1 MKVTDFLQL
10 YRLDPTVL
18 TVGARLH
25 PETARAT
32 KEKAEAAPLPRLHL
46 RGLVGSQ
53 DAVLAAALHTLYPA
67 QHQLFILH
75 DKEEAAY
82 FLADLQH
89 LLPDADPL
97 LFPSSYKR
105 PYEFDETENAN
116 VLMRAEVLNRV
127 SGSRA
132 QTVASPPSPLSGG
145 EGELAASSSSK
156 LETDNRLKTSAK
168 ASPPSPSGR
177 GLGGGVLVG
186 PLGGEVTVAAGT
198 LIVTYPEAL
207 FEKVI
212 NRQSL
217 VANTFAIQVGEK
229 LDPNFI
235 GEMLGEYDFERTDF
249 VYEAGQYAV
258 RGGIVD
264 IFSYANELPYR
275 IELFGDEVESIRTFN
290 PETQLSV
297 ERKAQISIIPN
308 VQTKLLH
315 ETREAFLDF
324 LPRHLTVWAKDVRL
338 TLDVVDESFE
348 KADAGFQRLL
358 ESAGGTQVVSR
369 PADLFETAKTFRKQL
384 ENFAVVEFGK
394 RFHFKAGAEEF
405 QFQAKPQPSFNKE
418 FPRLLK
424 NWRDYQEQGY
434 TNIMAADSVR
444 QADRLRTIF
453 DELDNNARFEHLLL
467 ALREGYAD
475 ELLKLT
481 VYTDH
486 QLFERYYRAQEGRKF
501 SKKKALTLKE
511 LRTLQPGDYVT
522 HQDYGIGRFAGL
534 TQVDINGQLQEAIR
548 LVYRDNDLLTVSIHS
563 LHKIAKYSGAEGT
576 PPTMSKLGS
585 PEWENKKKAVKK
597 KVKDIAAELIRLYA
611 KRKTAPGFAF
621 ARDSFMQAELESSF
635 IYEDTPDQGKATE
648 DVKHD
653 MEQPHPMDRLVCGD
667 VGFGKTEVAIR
678 AAFKAAADGKQVA
691 VLVPT
696 TILAMQHYKTFR
708 DRLAELPVTV
718 EYINRFKS
726 TKQIKETLARVAEG
740 KTDILIGTHR
750 LTNKDIKFK
759 DLGLLVIDE
768 EQKFGVKT
776 KDKLKELK
784 VNVDTLTLSATPIP
798 RTLHF
803 SLMGARDLSVIATPP
818 PNRQPV
824 QTELHVFDE
833 ILIRD
838 AIARELKRGGQVFF
852 VHNRVKDIEEMAATI
867 LRLVPDARITYIHG
881 QMEGDKLEKRMMK
894 FVDGEYDVLVSTNL
908 IESGLDIPNANT
920 IIISRAHLFGL
931 SDLHQ
936 MRGRVGRSNRKAYCY
951 LLTPPVAGLPADA
964 RKRLSTLEEFSDLG
978 AGFNV
983 AMRDLDI
990 RGAGN
995 LLGGEQSGF
1004 INDLGFE
1011 TYHQILDEAVTELKE
1026 TEFRDLFLGDTT
1038 GRLQQA
1044 AGPAGPKECNVETD
1058 LQILIPD
1065 QYVSSVSERLQLYSK
1080 LDRVKSPAGLRK
1092 LVASIVDR
1100 FGPLPPEVEQLADIV
1115 TLRWQACRVGFEKVT
1130 LKRGVLKGYVPA
1142 TNNEAYFQ
1150 GEQFGTILAYLKTHA
1165 RTAAMK
1171 ERKEQLIV
1179 TFEEVPTVQVAKQIL
1194 SELGSEEIEVEMPVS
1209 AFGDEEEEG

>member
-18 TVGARLH
+18 TVGARLN
-25 PETARAT
+25 PATARSLRAGAP
-32 KEKAEAAPLPRLHL
+32 AETLPRLHL

-53 DAVLAAALHTLYPA
+53 DAVLAAAVHTLFPD
-67 QHQLFILH
+67 QHHLFVLH
-75 DKEEAAY
+75 DRDEAGY

-89 LLPDADPL
+89 LLPDTEPL
-97 LFPSSYKR
+97 VFPSSYKR
-105 PYEFDETENAN
+105 PYHFDETENAN
-116 VLMRAEVLNRV
+116 VLMRAEVLNR
-127 SGSRA
+127 
-132 QTVASPPSPLSGG
+132 L
-145 EGELAASSSSK
+145 SSSRTAA
-156 LETDNRLKTSAK
+156 ETKPTT
-168 ASPPSPSGR
+168 R
-177 GLGGGVLVG
+177 G
-186 PLGGEVTVAAGT
+186 E

-212 NRQSL
+212 NRKSL
-217 VANTFAIQVGEK
+217 VANTFLVKVGEK
-229 LDPNFI
+229 LDVNFI
-235 GEMLGEYDFERTDF
+235 SDMLAEYDFERTDF
-249 VYEAGQYAV
+249 VYEAGQFAV

-297 ERKAQISIIPN
+297 EARSLVSIIPN
-308 VQTKLLH
+308 VQTKLLQ

-324 LPRHLTVWAKDVRL
+324 MPRHTALWMKDVRQ
-338 TLDVVDESFE
+338 TLDIVDESFDRAE
-348 KADAGFQRLL
+348 LNFKEML
-358 ESAGGTQVVSR
+358 ESAAGVQIVSK
-369 PADLFETAKTFRKQL
+369 PADLFESAKTLKKL
-384 ENFAVVEFGK
+384 LDNFAVVEFGK
-394 RFHFKAGAEEF
+394 RFHFKTGSEEF
-405 QFQAKPQPSFNKE
+405 LFTAKPQPSFNKD
-418 FPRLLK
+418 FNRLVKNLK
-424 NWRDYQEQGY
+424 ENQLSGL
-434 TNIMAADSVR
+434 TNIIAADSVR

-453 DELDNNARFEHLLL
+453 DELDNNVKFQHMLL
-467 ALREGYAD
+467 ALREGFVD
-475 ELLKLT
+475 ETLKLV

-486 QLFERYYRAQEGRKF
+486 QLFERFYRAQETKKF

-511 LRTLQPGDYVT
+511 LRTLSPGDYVT
-522 HQDYGIGRFAGL
+522 HQDYGIARFAGL
-534 TQVDINGQLQEAIR
+534 TQVEINGHLQEAIR
-548 LVYRDNDLLTVSIHS
+548 LVYRDDDVLTVSIHA

-585 PEWENKKKAVKK
+585 PEWENKKKSVKK

-611 KRKTAPGFAF
+611 KRKTAPGHAF
-621 ARDSFMQAELESSF
+621 APDSFMQAELESSF
-635 IYEDTPDQGKATE
+635 IYEDTPDQAKATE
-648 DVKHD
+648 DVKRD
-653 MEQPHPMDRLVCGD
+653 MEVPHPMDRLVCGD

-678 AAFKAAADGKQVA
+678 AAFKAVADGKQAA

-708 DRLAELPVTV
+708 ERLANLPVTV
-718 EYINRFKS
+718 EYVNRFKT
-726 TKQIKETLARVAEG
+726 TKQIKETLGRVAEG

-759 DLGLLVIDE
+759 DLGLLIIDE

-838 AIARELKRGGQVFF
+838 AVARELKRGGQVFF
-852 VHNRVKDIEEMAATI
+852 VHNRVKDLDEQAAMI
-867 LRLVPDARITYIHG
+867 LRMVPDARITTIHG
-881 QMEGDKLEKRMMK
+881 QMEGDQLEKRMMK

-920 IIISRAHLFGL
+920 IIINRAHLHGL

-936 MRGRVGRSNRKAYCY
+936 MRGRVGRSNKKAYCY
-951 LLTPPVAGLPADA
+951 LLTPPVAGLPSDA

-1004 INDLGFE
+1004 INDLGYE

-1038 GRLQQA
+1038 QRLQEA
-1044 AGPAGPKECNVETD
+1044 VGNKGPKECNIETD

-1065 QYVSSVSERLQLYSK
+1065 SYVSSVSERLQLYSK
-1080 LDRVKSPAGLRK
+1080 LDRAKSPEELRK
-1092 LVASIVDR
+1092 LVAGMVDR
-1100 FGPLPPEVEQLADIV
+1100 FGPLPAEVEQLADIV
-1115 TLRWQACRVGFEKVT
+1115 KLRWQACQVGFEKLT
-1130 LKRGVLKGYVPA
+1130 LKKNLLKGYIPA
-1142 TNNEAYFQ
+1142 LNNEAYFQ
-1150 GEQFGTILAYLKTHA
+1150 GEQFGNILNYVQTHS
-1165 RTAAMK
+1165 RTASMK

-1179 TFEEVPTVQVAKQIL
+1179 SIEEVKSVQAAKRIL
-1194 SELGSEEIEVEMPVS
+1194 SELGSEEKVG
-1209 AFGDEEEEG
+1209 A

>member
-1 MKVTDFLQL
+1 VQVADFLRL
-10 YRLDPTVL
+10 YRLSPELQTL
-18 TVGARLH
+18 AARL
-25 PETARAT
+25 RG
-32 KEKAEAAPLPRLHL
+32 AAKPDPSSVRLHL

-53 DAVLAAALHTLYPA
+53 DAVVAAAVAHG
-67 QHQLFILH
+67 QHPHVFVLH
-75 DKEEAAY
+75 DKDEAAY
-82 FLADLQH
+82 FLSDLQH
-89 LLPDADPL
+89 LLPEGPEAL

-105 PYEFDETENAN
+105 AYQFDETENAN

-127 SGSRA
+127 NTTRIA
-132 QTVASPPSPLSGG
+132 
-145 EGELAASSSSK
+145 
-156 LETDNRLKTSAK
+156 
-168 ASPPSPSGR
+168 
-177 GLGGGVLVG
+177 
-186 PLGGEVTVAAGT
+186 AAGNSVF
-198 LIVTYPEAL
+198 IVTYPEAL
-207 FEKVI
+207 TEKVI

-217 VANTFAIQVGEK
+217 VKNTFNAKVGDK
-229 LDPNFI
+229 LDVNFL
-235 GEMLGEYDFERTDF
+235 GELLGEYDFEKTDF

-264 IFSYANELPYR
+264 VFSYANELPFR
-275 IELFGDEVESIRTFN
+275 LELFGDEIESIRTFN

-297 ERKAQISIIPN
+297 EPRPSISIIPN
-308 VQTKLLH
+308 VQTKRLH
-315 ETREAFLDF
+315 ETREAFFDF
-324 LPRHLTVWAKDVRL
+324 LPRTACIWLKDVRQ
-338 TLDVVDESFE
+338 TLDVVSELFE
-348 KADAGFQRLL
+348 KA
-358 ESAGGTQVVSR
+358 ESNFEQMLSEAHGMQIVSK
-369 PADLFETAKTFRKQL
+369 PADLFESGKNFKKL
-384 ENFAVVEFGK
+384 LDEFAVVEFGK
-394 RFHFKAGAEEF
+394 RFHFKNAETF
-405 QFQAKPQPSFNKE
+405 QFSAKPQPSFNKE
-418 FPRLLK
+418 FERMAK
-424 NWRDYQEQGY
+424 NLRENQLRNF
-434 TNIMAADSVR
+434 TTIIAADTVR

-453 DELDNNARFEHLLL
+453 DELDNNVQFQHLLL
-467 ALREGYAD
+467 ALREGYVD
-475 ELLKLT
+475 EQLELA

-486 QLFERYYRAQEGRKF
+486 QLFERYYRAQETKKF
-501 SKKKALTLKE
+501 SKKKALTLRE
-511 LRTLQPGDYVT
+511 LKTLQPGDYVT
-522 HQDYGIGRFAGL
+522 HQDYGIARFAGL
-534 TQVDINGQLQEAIR
+534 TQVDINGQIQEAIR
-548 LVYRDNDLLTVSIHS
+548 LVYRDDDVLTVSIHA
-563 LHKIAKYSGAEGT
+563 LHKIAKYSGQEGA

-585 PEWENKKKAVKK
+585 PEWENKKKSVKK
-597 KVKDIAAELIRLYA
+597 KVKDIAADLIRLYA

-621 ARDSFMQAELESSF
+621 SPDGFMQAELESSF
-635 IYEDTPDQGKATE
+635 IYEDTPDQAKATE
-648 DVKHD
+648 DVKND
-653 MEQPHPMDRLVCGD
+653 MQQPHPMDRLVCGD

-678 AAFKAAADGKQVA
+678 AAFKAVADGKQAA

-708 DRLAELPVTV
+708 DRLATLPVTV
-718 EYINRFKS
+718 EYINRFKT

-838 AIARELKRGGQVFF
+838 AVARELKRGGQVFF
-852 VHNRVKDIEEMAATI
+852 VHNRVKDLDEQAAMI
-867 LRLVPDARITYIHG
+867 LRMVPDARITTIHG
-881 QMEGDKLEKRMMK
+881 QMEGDLLEKRMMK
-894 FVDGEYDVLVSTNL
+894 FVEGEYDVLVSTNL

-920 IIISRAHLFGL
+920 IIINRAHLHGL

-951 LLTPPVAGLPADA
+951 LLTPPVANLPSDA

-1004 INDLGFE
+1004 INDLGYE

-1026 TEFRDLFLGDTT
+1026 TEFRDLFLGDSNQ
-1038 GRLQQA
+1038 RLQAA
-1044 AGPAGPKECNVETD
+1044 AGAGRSRECNVETD
-1058 LQILIPD
+1058 QQVLIPEK
-1065 QYVSSVSERLQLYSK
+1065 YVSNVSERLQLYAK
-1080 LDRVKSPAGLRK
+1080 LDRAQKPEELQK
-1092 LVASIVDR
+1092 LLTSMTDR

-1115 TLRWQACRVGFEKVT
+1115 RLRWQACKVGFTKIT
-1130 LKRGVLKGYVPA
+1130 LKRDTLKGYLA
-1142 TNNEAYFQ
+1142 ADDDHKAYFQ
-1150 GEQFGTILAYLKTHA
+1150 GEQFGTILNYVQTHP
-1165 RTAAMK
+1165 RTAKLK
-1171 ERKEQLIV
+1171 EHKEQLIV
-1179 TFEEVPTVQVAKQIL
+1179 TFDEVRSIQQAKRVL
-1194 SELGSEEIEVEMPVS
+1194 SELGSEEAVT
-1209 AFGDEEEEG
+1209 A

>member
-1 MKVTDFLQL
+1 MD
-10 YRLDPTVL
+10 
-18 TVGARLH
+18 
-25 PETARAT
+25 
-32 KEKAEAAPLPRLHL
+32 KAADTEAPARLHL

-53 DAVLAAALHTLYPA
+53 DAVLAAALHQAYP
-67 QHQLFILH
+67 QQPQLFILH
-75 DKEEAAY
+75 DRDEAAY

-89 LLPDADPL
+89 LLPDEEPL
-97 LFPSSYKR
+97 MFPSSYKR
-105 PYEFDETENAN
+105 PYAFDETENAN
-116 VLMRAEVLNRV
+116 VLMRAEVLNRLN
-127 SGSRA
+127 SR
-132 QTVASPPSPLSGG
+132 TPPPDPL
-145 EGELAASSSSK
+145 
-156 LETDNRLKTSAK
+156 
-168 ASPPSPSGR
+168 PSGR
-177 GLGGGVLVG
+177 GGASPDKKPKSDVNISEDNRQAPPLPEDVAHQARAGSGGGVG
-186 PLGGEVTVAAGT
+186 A

-212 NRQSL
+212 NKKSL
-217 VANTFAIQVGEK
+217 VANTFIVKVGDK
-229 LDPNFI
+229 LDVNFI
-235 GEMLGEYDFERTDF
+235 SEMLAEYDFERSDF
-249 VYEAGQYAV
+249 VYEAGQFAV

-275 IELFGDEVESIRTFN
+275 IELFGDEVETIRTFD
-290 PETQLSV
+290 PESQLSV
-297 ERKAQISIIPN
+297 DKKSQVSIIPN
-308 VQTKLLH
+308 VQTKLLQ

-324 LPRHLTVWAKDVRL
+324 IPADTAIWAKDLRQ
-338 TLDVVDESFE
+338 TLDVVTESFE
-348 KADAGFQRLL
+348 RAEANFQELLAGA
-358 ESAGGTQVVSR
+358 AGMQIVSK
-369 PADLFETAKTFRKQL
+369 PADLFESGKSFKKLL
-384 ENFAVVEFGK
+384 EGFAVAEFGK
-394 RFHFKAGAEEF
+394 RFYFKSGEEF
-405 QFQAKPQPSFNKE
+405 QFAARPQPSFNKD
-418 FPRLLK
+418 FQRLLK
-424 NWRDYQEQGY
+424 NLNEYQAQGY
-434 TNIMAADSVR
+434 TNIIAAESVR

-453 DELDNNARFEHLLL
+453 DELDNNVQFQHLLL
-467 ALREGYAD
+467 GLREGYID
-475 ELLKLT
+475 ETLKLL

-486 QLFERYYRAQEGRKF
+486 QLFERFYRAQEGRKF

-511 LRTLQPGDYVT
+511 LRTLVPGDYVT
-522 HQDYGIGRFAGL
+522 HQDYGIARFAGL
-534 TQVDINGQLQEAIR
+534 TQVEINDRMQEAIR
-548 LVYRDNDLLTVSIHS
+548 LIYRDDDVLTVSIHA

-611 KRKTAPGFAF
+611 KRKTAPGHAF

-667 VGFGKTEVAIR
+667 VGFGKTEIAIR
-678 AAFKAAADGKQVA
+678 AAFKSVADGKQVA

-708 DRLAELPVTV
+708 ERLSALPVTV
-718 EYINRFKS
+718 EYVNRFKS
-726 TKQIKETLARVAEG
+726 TKQIKETLGRVAEG

-759 DLGLLVIDE
+759 DLGLLIIDE

-833 ILIRD
+833 LLIRD
-838 AIARELKRGGQVFF
+838 AVAREIKRGGQVFF
-852 VHNRVKDIEEMAATI
+852 VHNRVKDIEELAGMI
-867 LRLVPDARITYIHG
+867 VRLVPDARVTYIHG

-920 IIISRAHLFGL
+920 IIINRAHLFGL

-936 MRGRVGRSNRKAYCY
+936 MRGRVGRSNKKAYCY
-951 LLTPPVAGLPADA
+951 LLTPPVAGLPSDA

-978 AGFNV
+978 DGFKV

-1026 TEFRDLFLGDTT
+1026 TEFRDLFLGDPTQ
-1038 GRLQQA
+1038 RLQEA
-1044 AGPAGPKECNVETD
+1044 AKPAGVQECNIETD
-1058 LQILIPD
+1058 LQVLIPD
-1065 QYVSSVSERLQLYSK
+1065 TYVSNVSERLQLYSK
-1080 LDRVKSPAGLRK
+1080 LDRAKGPEQLQK
-1092 LVASIVDR
+1092 LLSGMTDR

-1115 TLRWQACRVGFEKVT
+1115 RLRWQGRHAGFERLSYK
-1130 LKRGVLKGYVPA
+1130 KNVLKGYIPA
-1142 TNNEAYFQ
+1142 ENNEAYFQ
-1150 GEQFGTILAYLKTHA
+1150 GDTFGNILSYVQTHPNSA
-1165 RTAAMK
+1165 SMK
-1171 ERKEQLIV
+1171 ERKQQLVFSISH
-1179 TFEEVPTVQVAKQIL
+1179 VPSVAAAKRLL
-1194 SELGSEEIEVEMPVS
+1194 SELGSEEPV
-1209 AFGDEEEEG
+1209 GV

>member
-1 MKVTDFLQL
+1 MKVSDFLQL
-10 YRLDPTVL
+10 YSLDPTVL
-18 TVGARLH
+18 TVGARLN
-25 PETARAT
+25 PATANSVRA
-32 KEKAEAAPLPRLHL
+32 KAAQTEASTARLHL

-53 DAVLAAALHTLYPA
+53 DAVLAAALHQEFPD
-67 QHQLFILH
+67 QHHLFILH
-75 DKEEAAY
+75 DREEAAY

-89 LLPDADPL
+89 LLPDEEPL

-105 PYEFDETENAN
+105 PYAFDETENAN
-116 VLMRAEVLNRV
+116 VLMRAEVLN
-127 SGSRA
+127 
-132 QTVASPPSPLSGG
+132 
-145 EGELAASSSSK
+145 K
-156 LETDNRLKTSAK
+156 LNSHRGPKTTAEK
-168 ASPPSPSGR
+168 ASEDADDALPEGAEKSKKGKKIS
-177 GLGGGVLVG
+177 VKD
-186 PLGGEVTVAAGT
+186 TAGA
-198 LIVTYPEAL
+198 LIVSYPEAL

-212 NRQSL
+212 NKKSL
-217 VANTFAIQVGEK
+217 VANTFIVKVGDK
-229 LDPNFI
+229 LDVNFI
-235 GEMLGEYDFERTDF
+235 SDMLAEYDFERSDF
-249 VYEAGQYAV
+249 VYEAGQFAV

-275 IELFGDEVESIRTFN
+275 IELFGDEVETIRTFD
-290 PETQLSV
+290 PESQLSV
-297 ERKAQISIIPN
+297 EKRQQVSIIPN
-308 VQTKLLH
+308 VQTNLLQ

-324 LPRHLTVWAKDVRL
+324 IPRNTAIWAKDVRQ
-338 TLDVVDESFE
+338 TLDIVEESFDRAE
-348 KADAGFQRLL
+348 QGFKEMLA
-358 ESAGGTQVVSR
+358 SAGGVQIVSK
-369 PADLFETAKTFRKQL
+369 PEDLFESGKTFKKL
-384 ENFAVVEFGK
+384 LDGFPIVEFGK

-405 QFQAKPQPSFNKE
+405 TFSAKPQPSFNKD
-418 FPRLLK
+418 FSRLVK
-424 NWRDYQEQGY
+424 NLHDNQEKGF
-434 TNIMAADSVR
+434 TNVIAAESVR

-453 DELDNNARFEHLLL
+453 DELDNNVQFQHLLL
-467 ALREGYAD
+467 GLREGFVD
-475 ELLKLT
+475 DTLKLV

-486 QLFERYYRAQEGRKF
+486 QLFERFYRAQEGRKF

-511 LRTLQPGDYVT
+511 LRTLVPGDYVV
-522 HQDYGIGRFAGL
+522 HQDYGIARFAGL
-534 TQVDINGQLQEAIR
+534 TQVEINDRVQEAIR
-548 LVYRDNDLLTVSIHS
+548 LVYRDDDVLTVSIHA

-585 PEWENKKKAVKK
+585 PEWENKKKSVKK

-611 KRKTAPGFAF
+611 KRKTAPGHAF
-621 ARDSFMQAELESSF
+621 AQDSFMQAELESSF
-635 IYEDTPDQGKATE
+635 IYEDTPDQAKATE

-678 AAFKAAADGKQVA
+678 AAFKSVADGKQAA

-708 DRLAELPVTV
+708 ERLANLPVTV
-718 EYINRFKS
+718 EYVNRFKT

-759 DLGLLVIDE
+759 DLGLLIIDE

-833 ILIRD
+833 LLVRD
-838 AIARELKRGGQVFF
+838 AVARELKRGGQVFF
-852 VHNRVKDIEEMAATI
+852 VHNRVKDIDELANMI
-867 LRLVPDARITYIHG
+867 LRLVPDARVTTIHG
-881 QMEGDKLEKRMMK
+881 QMEGDQLEKRMMK

-920 IIISRAHLFGL
+920 IIINRAHMHGL

-936 MRGRVGRSNRKAYCY
+936 MRGRVGRSNKKAYCY
-951 LLTPPVAGLPADA
+951 LLTPPVAGLPSDA

-978 AGFNV
+978 DGFKV

-1011 TYHQILDEAVTELKE
+1011 TYHQILDEAVQELKE
-1026 TEFRDLFLGDTT
+1026 TEFRDLFLGDPTQ
-1038 GRLQQA
+1038 RLQEA
-1044 AGPAGPKECNVETD
+1044 AATKGPKECNIETD

-1065 QYVSSVSERLQLYSK
+1065 HYVSNVSERLQLYSK
-1080 LDRVKSPAGLRK
+1080 LDRVKGPEELRK
-1092 LVASIVDR
+1092 LVAGIVDR
-1100 FGPLPPEVEQLADIV
+1100 FGPLPQEVEQLADIV
-1115 TLRWQACRVGFEKVT
+1115 RLRWQACQVGFEKLT
-1130 LKRGVLKGYVPA
+1130 LKKNLLKGYIPA

-1150 GEQFGTILAYLKTHA
+1150 GETFGTILNYIQTHPRSA
-1165 RTAAMK
+1165 SMK
-1171 ERKEQLIV
+1171 ERKEQLIISID
-1179 TFEEVPTVQVAKQIL
+1179 EVKSVGAAKRIL
-1194 SELGSEEIEVEMPVS
+1194 SELGSEEKVGV
-1209 AFGDEEEEG
+1209 